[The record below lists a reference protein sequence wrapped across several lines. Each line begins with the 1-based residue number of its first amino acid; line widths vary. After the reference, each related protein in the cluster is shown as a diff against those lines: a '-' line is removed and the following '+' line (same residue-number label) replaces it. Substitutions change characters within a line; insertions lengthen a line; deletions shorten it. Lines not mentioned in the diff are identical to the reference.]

1 LHPEGEQYNARRE
14 RLPGNQESTT
24 NVREDPMRNAR
35 WIWAAVATLS
45 IMAVAAPAPAAE
57 EDEEKASWMKKK
69 LEYTDEVLA
78 ALTREDFEQISKSA
92 RTMNNLGYLERWV
105 RAGSPEYRRQLR
117 IFQSANKQLIEMA
130 DEKNLDG
137 AALAYVQL
145 TLSCVNCH
153 KHVRDTAPTKATS
166 K

>member
-1 LHPEGEQYNARRE
+1 MNL
-14 RLPGNQESTT
+14 
-24 NVREDPMRNAR
+24 REDPMRSTC
-35 WIWAAVATLS
+35 WVWAAICSVTILAVATP
-45 IMAVAAPAPAAE
+45 ARAAD
-57 EDEEKASWMKKK
+57 EDEEKASFWMKKK
-69 LEYTDEVLA
+69 LEYTDQVLE
-78 ALTREDFEQISKSA
+78 ALTSEDFEQISKSA

-105 RAGSPEYRRQLR
+105 RSGSPEYRRQLR

-153 KHVRDTAPTKATS
+153 KHVRDTAQAKPTSGK
-166 K
+166 